1 MSGSREDHLSALWL
15 ATLQRLTDRTAHD
28 IRNALNGVAVN
39 LEVVRSRA
47 ARGADGSAIASFAT
61 AAATEFE
68 TLTAQADALI
78 SLLRPAKAPTDL
90 GALLSR
96 LVALVAD
103 AGKGKIG
110 LDVPMSS
117 GSVTSS
123 AHPTATRLALSA
135 ALLAAMD
142 REGRAT
148 CRLGTESAPTVY
160 IECFD
165 GGPIGLADEIG
176 AAVTAAGIS
185 LAPAAHGI
193 TISFPSNPRE

>member
-1 MSGSREDHLSALWL
+1 MSGGEEHLSALWL
-15 ATLQRLTDRTAHD
+15 VTLQRLTDRTAHD

-47 ARGADGSAIASFAT
+47 ARGAEGSAIASFAT
-61 AAATEFE
+61 AAAAEFE
-68 TLTAQADALI
+68 VLTNQADALI
-78 SLLRPAKAPTDL
+78 TLLRPASGPTDL

-103 AGKGKIG
+103 AGKGTIG
-110 LDVPMSS
+110 LEIPMSS
-117 GSVTSS
+117 GSVTST
-123 AHPTATRLALSA
+123 ADPTATRLALSA
-135 ALLAAMD
+135 ALLGVMD

-148 CRLGTESAPTVY
+148 CRLGTETPARVY
-160 IECFD
+160 IDCYD
-165 GGPIGLADEIG
+165 GGPIRLADEIG
-176 AAVTAAGIS
+176 AAVTEAGIS

>member
-1 MSGSREDHLSALWL
+1 MSGGEEHLSALWL
-15 ATLQRLTDRTAHD
+15 VTLQRLTDRTAHD

-68 TLTAQADALI
+68 VLTAQADALI
-78 SLLRPAKAPTDL
+78 TLLRPATGPTDL
-90 GALLSR
+90 GELLSR

-103 AGKGKIG
+103 AGKGTIG
-110 LDVPMSS
+110 LDIPMSS
-117 GSVTSS
+117 GSVTST
-123 AHPTATRLALSA
+123 ADPTATRLALSA
-135 ALLAAMD
+135 ALLDVME
-142 REGRAT
+142 REGRTT
-148 CRLGTESAPTVY
+148 CRLGTETPATVY
-160 IECFD
+160 IDCYD
-165 GGPIGLADEIG
+165 GGPIRLADEIG

-193 TISFPSNPRE
+193 ALSFPSNPRE